1 MKKTLVFI
9 LLFVVFCIAKTMAQ
23 YPYAVAVS
31 LNGILLGKFK
41 VTPDTRNAVPD
52 TISADIAK
60 SIFAI
65 NSFHIDKDGSPK
77 RLTITEFQMTVKDG
91 GEKNSLI
98 SKSEFLNGEQKNMLE
113 NMKSGS
119 LLYFEGI
126 RGQASDG
133 SGFLC
138 TLLEFYIE

>member
-1 MKKTLVFI
+1 MKKIIIFT
-9 LLFVVFCIAKTMAQ
+9 LLFVAFCLAKTIAQ
-23 YPYAVAVS
+23 YPNAVAIS
-31 LNGILLGKFK
+31 QNGILFGKFK

-52 TISADIAK
+52 TISAEVAK

-77 RLTITEFQMTVKDG
+77 RLTITEFQMTVKEG

-98 SKSEFLNGEQKNMLE
+98 SKSEFLNGEQKNILE

-126 RGQASDG
+126 RCKAEDG